1 MNREPTETEK
11 SIRYWEEVFKENVK
25 KLIADMNQDD

>member
-1 MNREPTETEK
+1 MNREPTEAEK
-11 SIRYWEEVFKENVK
+11 SIRYREEVSKENVK